1 MPGTVLTDGSS
12 PSNGATTGCTLST
25 SSAEA
30 SGTTGTT
37 GTMGVVGVVGVVGAV
52 AATGGRAT
60 GPDDASGVP
69 LPGTDAA
76 ACR

>member
-37 GTMGVVGVVGVVGAV
+37 GTTGAV
-52 AATGGRAT
+52 GATGGRAT

>member
-12 PSNGATTGCTLST
+12 PSNGATTGGTLST
-25 SSAEA
+25 SSPEA
-30 SGTTGTT
+30 SCTTGAT
-37 GTMGVVGVVGVVGAV
+37 GATGATGVTGSVG
-52 AATGGRAT
+52 ATGGRAT

>member
-30 SGTTGTT
+30 SGATGTTGTT
-37 GTMGVVGVVGVVGAV
+37 GT
-52 AATGGRAT
+52 TGGRAT

>member
-1 MPGTVLTDGSS
+1 MT
-12 PSNGATTGCTLST
+12 GA
-25 SSAEA
+25 
-30 SGTTGTT
+30 T
-37 GTMGVVGVVGVVGAV
+37 GTMGVVGAV
-52 AATGGRAT
+52 AATGGRTT

>member
-30 SGTTGTT
+30 SGTTGVT
-37 GTMGVVGVVGVVGAV
+37 GTMGAVG
-52 AATGGRAT
+52 ATGGRAT

>member
-1 MPGTVLTDGSS
+1 MPDTVLTDGSS
-12 PSNGATTGCTLST
+12 PSKGATTGCTLST
-25 SSAEA
+25 SPAVA
-30 SGTTGTT
+30 SGTTGVT
-37 GTMGVVGVVGVVGAV
+37 GTMGAVG
-52 AATGGRAT
+52 ATGGRAS

>member
-12 PSNGATTGCTLST
+12 PSNGATTGGTLST

-30 SGTTGTT
+30 SGTTGT
-37 GTMGVVGVVGVVGAV
+37 MGVVGTV
-52 AATGGRAT
+52 AATGGRTT

>member
-12 PSNGATTGCTLST
+12 PSNGATTGGTLST
-25 SSAEA
+25 SSPEA
-30 SGTTGTT
+30 SCATGAT
-37 GTMGVVGVVGVVGAV
+37 GATGVTGSVG
-52 AATGGRAT
+52 ATGGRIT

-69 LPGTDAA
+69 LPGSDAA

>member
-1 MPGTVLTDGSS
+1 M
-12 PSNGATTGCTLST
+12 LST
-25 SSAEA
+25 SSAEV

-37 GTMGVVGVVGVVGAV
+37 GATGATGAV
-52 AATGGRAT
+52 AATGGRTT
-60 GPDDASGVP
+60 GPDDVSVVP

>member
-37 GTMGVVGVVGVVGAV
+37 GTTGAMGAV
-52 AATGGRAT
+52 GATGGRAT
-60 GPDDASGVP
+60 GPDDASDVP

>member
-25 SSAEA
+25 LSAEA
-30 SGTTGTT
+30 SGTTGVT
-37 GTMGVVGVVGVVGAV
+37 GMMGAV
-52 AATGGRAT
+52 GATGGRAT

>member
-12 PSNGATTGCTLST
+12 PSNGATICCTLAT

-30 SGTTGTT
+30 SGATGAT
-37 GTMGVVGVVGVVGAV
+37 GATGAMGAMGAV
-52 AATGGRAT
+52 GATGGRAT

-69 LPGTDAA
+69 LPGMDAA

>member
-12 PSNGATTGCTLST
+12 PSKGATTGCTLST

-30 SGTTGTT
+30 SGTTGVT
-37 GTMGVVGVVGVVGAV
+37 GTMGAVGAV
-52 AATGGRAT
+52 GAVGATGGRAS

>member
-1 MPGTVLTDGSS
+1 M
-12 PSNGATTGCTLST
+12 LST
-25 SSAEA
+25 SSAVA
-30 SGTTGTT
+30 SGTTGVT
-37 GTMGVVGVVGVVGAV
+37 GTMGTVG
-52 AATGGRAT
+52 ATGGRAT